1 MGALRTTGA
10 LVVSVA
16 LAVAAGDV
24 VTRGRPLDD
33 LVETVLVGA
42 GAGLLALMIGV
53 VALMVGDRAMMSEV
67 LTRGRARRRGRG
79 QE

>member
-1 MGALRTTGA
+1 MEDRPA
-10 LVVSVA
+10 
-16 LAVAAGDV
+16 AAGDV
-24 VTRGRPLDD
+24 VTRGRALDD
-33 LVETVLVGA
+33 LVETMVVGA